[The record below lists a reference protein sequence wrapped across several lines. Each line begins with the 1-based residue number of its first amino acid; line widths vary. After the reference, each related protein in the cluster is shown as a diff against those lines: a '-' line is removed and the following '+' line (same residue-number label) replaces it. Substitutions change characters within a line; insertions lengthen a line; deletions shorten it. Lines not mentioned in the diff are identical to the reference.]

1 MVPLRYLSTILSRIG
16 PITPDLI
23 GEVAAE
29 ESSNFFRPR
38 VLTVEEA
45 PGGEVI
51 NLAACS
57 KLLVWSESLL
67 WVVLQVAEAL

>member
-16 PITPDLI
+16 PITPDFI

-29 ESSNFFRPR
+29 VSPSFFRSR
-38 VLTVEEA
+38 VPTVEKA
-45 PGGEVI
+45 PGGEVVE
-51 NLAACS
+51 LAARG
-57 KLLVWSESLL
+57 KPLVRDESLL